1 MQDRSGNF
9 LSPAEVRE
17 LASMSGVTIGSH
29 GATHTPLT
37 ALDDRALREELVKSK
52 SALEN
57 IIGRAVDAI
66 SYPHGAVDRRV
77 REAAAAA
84 GYTIGACSRFD
95 INSPGRDPLLLC
107 RTDIHA
113 CDTLRIF
120 KQKLHGDWDWY
131 KWRDRDPAL

>member
-1 MQDRSGNF
+1 MRDHSGNF
-9 LSPAEVRE
+9 LAPAEVRE
-17 LASMSGVTIGSH
+17 LASMPGATIGSH

-37 ALDDRALREELVKSK
+37 ELDDRALRNELIASK
-52 SALEN
+52 SELEN
-57 IIGRAVDAI
+57 ITGRAVNAI

-77 REAAAAA
+77 REAAVAA

-113 CDTLRIF
+113 GDSLRIF
-120 KQKLHGDWDWY
+120 RQKLHGDWDWY
-131 KWRDRDPAL
+131 KWRNRDPAR